1 MIDSLY
7 IGGRIK
13 VWLGGVRQTRSRVG
27 KLQVGVSIQIL
38 NLEARKFWQRLVS
51 PNHPQKPWES

>member
-1 MIDSLY
+1 MIDSVY

-13 VWLGGVRQTRSRVG
+13 VLLGGARQTRFRVG
-27 KLQVGVSIQIL
+27 KLQVGVFLQIL
-38 NLEARKFWQRLVS
+38 NLEARKFWKRLVS